1 MNDFT
6 LDMLTSA
13 RERLRNRRT
22 GLNPRSLLEQAR
34 SEALAYRDGI
44 IEGEAVQTE
53 QNVPDWKL
61 ASLSD
66 TVFQMLYDRGE
77 WWGGETPDGEEEE
90 IRYSAFGLACL
101 RWINREERGLT
112 PEIDCTVEEITAWLG
127 EVAEIERDQSTYQ
140 MSLFGEMEGAA

>member
-6 LDMLTSA
+6 LDMLESA
-13 RERLRNRRT
+13 RERLRNRREK
-22 GLNPRSLLEQAR
+22 LNPRNLLEQAR

-44 IEGEAVQTE
+44 IEGEAEQTE

-61 ASLSD
+61 ASLCD
-66 TVFQMLYDRGE
+66 AVFQMLYDRGE

-101 RWINREERGLT
+101 RWFNREERGMT
-112 PEIDCTVEEITAWLG
+112 PQVDCTLEEIAAWLG
-127 EVAEIERDQSTYQ
+127 EVAQVEREQSTYQ
-140 MSLFGEMEGAA
+140 MSLFGESTA